1 MRLNLGVLWSG
12 ALPAACLVA
21 GLTTCAE
28 RIALEGSA
36 GQETGAEAE
45 SSGAQPVACLVVGLT
60 ACTGR
65 DALEVS
71 AGPET
76 GTEAAPS
83 EASSATVD
91 EEGNAQIALIPVQR
105 PLPPPLDPES
115 LIGSNEAEVIQ
126 TLGTPSDTR
135 MEAPATIWSY
145 GDDSCS
151 LDLYYFLD
159 VSGNSLRVLN
169 YQVRTAEDTEAMR
182 RKCLR
187 RLNRRT

>member
-1 MRLNLGVLWSG
+1 MIPNLGSLWVG

-21 GLTTCAE
+21 GLTACIE
-28 RIALEGSA
+28 R
-36 GQETGAEAE
+36 T
-45 SSGAQPVACLVVGLT
+45 P
-60 ACTGR
+60 
-65 DALEVS
+65 LEVS
-71 AGPET
+71 AGQEPGAEAEPYGPFELFEASELFEPIEPSEPSEPPDTSEPPE
-76 GTEAAPS
+76 PS
-83 EASSATVD
+83 EAASATED
-91 EEGNAQIALIPVQR
+91 EEGNTQTALAPAPT

-159 VSGNSLRVLN
+159 VSGNSLRVLS
-169 YQVRTAEDTEAMR
+169 YQVRTVEDTEDMR
-182 RKCLR
+182 RDCLSK
-187 RLNRRT
+187 LNRRT